1 MNEEL
6 AKSIYDSNGGNAMF
20 GDYQAYL
27 TALNSNPKYVAHIY
41 NKYGSKNFGSQSEFE
56 GSLKKKEPTQPE
68 SGSGSNQTQPSSG
81 SQPSQG
87 KSVME
92 QAAEIVSGPK
102 KTTLSQVEEVE
113 AGTAAPAE
121 FGLEGIRKIKGPS
134 IEAVSESTAPKMPGY
149 INIAQQEAKK
159 TQKPKDNIF
168 EYKATPQEQAQIKTD
183 KANRVAFAEE
193 QRKAADYNYNNLNKE
208 LYDIYEGN
216 DVTGIESQLNKIETD
231 YKNGAFAGKEDEYQA
246 LKTDLFNRRANSYNQ
261 LENKYLDIL
270 REDEPSKYKEYV
282 ERRAGILKDLN
293 EAGYASWDDYQLK
306 RDLND
311 QKTGAKRDL
320 YSNLDDSFDVVDKAD
335 QNFLRTLRMEAINQ
349 VSAPNVNGEGNYIPG
364 LGTGFKS
371 AQTIEKFH
379 KDTQPIMSDYEA
391 LMNENAAFERDYQA
405 GKYTPEDA
413 NAKYQELKLKEQQ
426 LSTRLNQAKKESG
439 VTDYDL
445 QRYDLSM
452 RKQGA
457 LGSTYET
464 GFKDLKATED
474 AIRTEQE
481 NRQRWVAEN
490 PVLGTLTYF
499 APTVWKEFSN
509 MAVLEAGKAL
519 KPLGETV
526 GLGDGYGWTDAMY
539 YGIKDV
545 QENREAL
552 YGYGGQDINGD
563 GVPDDLP
570 GFAKYGQILAQG
582 LGSVGAFMIPG
593 TYASNLFKGSSLGMR
608 SARFATNWAGGFL
621 MMEGPAYDE
630 ALRAGLSNEDAARS
644 ATLIATLQS
653 AAEQLVP
660 DIKYLDAPV
669 TRAGIISMAKAK
681 VPWDEIMSNGM
692 KYLQDLSTAT
702 GKSSLKEAGEE
713 VVGQF
718 ATDVGQTI
726 SNDAFVRTTHFNM
739 NDPMHPEYSTKPY
752 DNTWELK
759 NYTDAAIGGALTGG
773 FMTGLKGATRTYTK
787 NEMEA
792 LSYMGKNWK
801 DILANIEKTESNGVN
816 RGDERFKEIE
826 KDLKGVST
834 LYQSL
839 QSMPGYKDL
848 TKANQDMVLSLA
860 FQKKNIQENVRNLG
874 VELPSVKEAL
884 AGIDER
890 INAYMTGQLD
900 YGADKPVSYID
911 DNLAAMGV
919 ALVSVN
925 PDGTYSIDPKKIEGV
940 KPEDIVQ
947 KAEEYIQKNIKDE
960 SFANSFYHPKTDRD
974 ALSKQKTSEVPVQPE
989 AGVGEEVAQ
998 GKPTAEPQ
1006 VTTEEGKKE
1015 EVANPL
1021 KNVESTANAL
1031 DNLQKKNPVK
1041 IDDEGK
1047 VSGGIIELQTAAKK
1061 ADKKENVQTPSK
1073 VPFLPNTINL
1083 VHLAKNKN
1091 DKESILANGFD
1102 ENQASIDSPIP
1113 GVYFSSEDWETMDR
1127 FNRSKQDALYTS
1139 IENDGLLYFDDTS
1152 SFAEYLKQ
1160 NGLPYEGQTL
1170 SNSQIDFLK
1179 NNGVKGIIL
1188 REDFASNSRNE
1199 LIVIDKSIIKNISD
1213 KEVDVTNLP
1222 SSFNDSKSI
1231 SEAYHKAKE
1240 DGSNP
1245 ELVNEVERLL
1255 GAKKEEVKPTTTKQ
1269 APEAEAPVVEAPVVE
1284 TPTTEA
1290 KPAAGVRAVKPK
1302 VFDAARKNTLLAKF
1316 KNDSGKRALVSSIDR
1331 AATAIRQ
1338 AYGNVPIYVHETTSD
1353 MEAATA
1359 ITGGATMARTGAGTF
1374 QYDADGNVIAVHVNL
1389 AKAGIDTAPHEFTHL
1404 ILMDAFGDNPKLFK
1418 EFKDRIVKAL
1428 SASRVAELEAFAN
1441 QYTDENVKPEEFLAQ
1456 LAGVM
1461 TANREKLTPTMAQ
1474 KIMNLINE
1482 FISRITK
1489 GKLIPFKANAQ
1500 TKDLMDFFNTVSSAM
1515 ATGKGG
1521 EAIKAA
1527 AEKAGSKFETAKKPI
1542 EEAGARDRS
1551 KEQIKSSDAKAI
1563 KPENFAYDNEWDVV
1577 ANGEKIGRTYY
1588 DRSIKSWVNA
1598 DFYKGSVSASKDTFL
1613 WVYGDILGE
1622 TKQEAINEL
1631 VRRYNE
1637 GATKKDIIEQQTP
1650 VIKEA
1655 TREDVQGIYDD
1666 IKQSGMPVY
1675 QSPLQQ
1681 RTFIVND
1688 NVFVEMY
1695 PFEGSVHLSSIS
1707 SMEKGKGNASSVMR
1721 QITNSADS
1729 RGLKMDLGAKA
1740 FSEGGLTTSKLI
1752 DFYTKFGFTVDPE
1765 GMFAGDSLEEIK
1777 EYVDD
1782 NPRESVDMIRLP
1794 KVKSK
1799 EQIVGQAGVET
1810 AADDIAMQ
1818 DLDVAKDMEA
1828 ANRAAQDIKSATG
1841 WEVGADGQWRYE
1853 YPDVELNDDIADDF
1867 DVLFYLQENAKR
1879 EGVRVRP
1886 NEMYPP
1892 APLNRILDFG
1902 KLEQAYPYIDEIAF
1916 AVNPNLGG
1924 AAAVFRPD
1932 RNLIE
1937 FGPDAIKN
1945 EGVEGFRRTL
1955 IHEIQHYVQEQEGFE
1970 GGSNLTYEADKFSK
1984 SQDVYKIPGLSLN
1997 GAANVGEAV
2006 KNGTK
2011 EILDMMDN
2019 GITVTDIIEGN
2030 YDKTKYSGNPEAIV
2044 KHVANEGDAESLD
2057 EMAATDLEGAK
2068 KIVENA
2074 INKNAIADVAFEQY
2088 KATAGE
2094 VEARNAEERSKTPYA
2109 ERLYG
2114 KTLESTEDVA
2124 RRNQILDSAKKAVS
2138 AMDVIAK
2145 KRGVA
2150 KAAEIKAQREILG
2163 ENYDKAKQISDNFED
2178 IAEKLGIT
2186 KICGL

>member
-41 NKYGSKNFGSQSEFE
+41 NKYGSQKFGSQSEFE

-68 SGSGSNQTQPSSG
+68 SGSGSDQTQPSSG

-87 KSVME
+87 KSVLE

-102 KTTLSQVEEVE
+102 KTTLSQVEEIESGV
-113 AGTAAPAE
+113 AAPAE
-121 FGLEGIRKIKGPS
+121 FGLQGIRKVKGPS

-149 INIAQQEAKK
+149 INIAQQEAEK
-159 TQKPKDNIF
+159 TQAPKDNVF
-168 EYKATPQEQAQIKTD
+168 EYKATPEEQAQIKTD
-183 KANRVAFAEE
+183 KANRVAYAQE
-193 QRKAADYNYNNLNKE
+193 QKKAADYNYNALNKD
-208 LYDIYEGN
+208 LYEIYEGN

-231 YKNGAFAGKEDEYQA
+231 YKNGAFAGREDEYQA
-246 LKTDLFNRRANSYNQ
+246 LKTDLFNKRSNSYGQ
-261 LENKYLDIL
+261 LESKYLDIL
-270 REDEPSKYKEYV
+270 REDEPSKYKEYI
-282 ERRAGILKDLN
+282 ERRAGILEDLN
-293 EAGYASWDDYQLK
+293 KAGYASWDDYQLK

-311 QKTGAKRDL
+311 QKTGAKRDIT
-320 YSNLDDSFDVVDKAD
+320 SDDSFDIVDKAD
-335 QNFLRTLRMEAINQ
+335 QKFLRDLRMEAINQ
-349 VSAPNVNGEGNYIPG
+349 VSSPNLNGEGNYIPG
-364 LGTGFKS
+364 LGTGFTS
-371 AQTIEKFH
+371 AGTIEKFH

-391 LMNENAAFERDYQA
+391 LMNENAAFEREMQS

-413 NAKYQELKLKEQQ
+413 NAKYQELKLKEQG
-426 LSTRLNQAKKESG
+426 LSTRLDQVKKESG

-452 RKQGA
+452 RKKGA
-457 LGSTYET
+457 LGATYET
-464 GFKDLKATED
+464 GFKDLKTAED
-474 AIRTEQE
+474 YIRTEQE

-490 PVLGTLTYF
+490 PTLGTLTYF

-539 YGIKDV
+539 YGIKDI
-545 QENREAL
+545 QENRDAL

-593 TYASNLFKGSSLGMR
+593 TYASNLFKGTSLGMR

-660 DIKYLDAPV
+660 DIKYLEAPV
-669 TRAGIISMAKAK
+669 TRAGILSMVKAK

-692 KYLQDLSTAT
+692 KYLQDLSTST
-702 GKSSLKEAGEE
+702 VKSSLKEAGEE

-726 SNDAFVRTTHFNM
+726 SNDAFVRVTHFNM

-773 FMTGLKGATRTYTK
+773 FMTGIKGATRTYTK

-816 RGDERFKEIE
+816 RGDESFKEIE

-839 QSMPGYKDL
+839 QSMPGFKDL

-860 FQKKNIQENVRNLG
+860 FQKKNIQENVKNIG
-874 VELPSVKEAL
+874 VELPSVKESL

-925 PDGTYSIDPKKIEGV
+925 PDGTYNIDPKKIEGV

-947 KAEEYIQKNIKDE
+947 KAEEYIKTSLKDTA
-960 SFANSFYHPKTDRD
+960 FADSFYHPKTDRD
-974 ALSKQKTSEVPVQPE
+974 ALSKQETSEVPVQPE

-1006 VTTEEGKKE
+1006 VTTEEVKE
-1015 EVANPL
+1015 E
-1021 KNVESTANAL
+1021 E
-1031 DNLQKKNPVK
+1031 VK
-1041 IDDEGK
+1041 EF
-1047 VSGGIIELQTAAKK
+1047 
-1061 ADKKENVQTPSK
+1061 TPSK
-1073 VPFLPNTINL
+1073 MYEKIDEDGFPVVAYTDSETGQTEFEASEKPQISASKTIGGAVTGLFSMLRNMGQSKNKKISIYKIEETPSVEVQPSNIADFAFLEEVRYDNKVGGKKILEINL
-1083 VHLAKNKN
+1083 N
-1091 DKESILANGFD
+1091 DKQVEFLNDFYESFSADEDSYSSLLEKYNVEDRQALEDLFKEKIKSLIPSDEKGF
-1102 ENQASIDSPIP
+1102 
-1113 GVYFSSEDWETMDR
+1113 FR
-1127 FNRSKQDALYTS
+1127 
-1139 IENDGLLYFDDTS
+1139 
-1152 SFAEYLKQ
+1152 AE
-1160 NGLPYEGQTL
+1160 
-1170 SNSQIDFLK
+1170 
-1179 NNGVKGIIL
+1179 
-1188 REDFASNSRNE
+1188 
-1199 LIVIDKSIIKNISD
+1199 
-1213 KEVDVTNLP
+1213 VT
-1222 SSFNDSKSI
+1222 
-1231 SEAYHKAKE
+1231 AT
-1240 DGSNP
+1240 
-1245 ELVNEVERLL
+1245 
-1255 GAKKEEVKPTTTKQ
+1255 EEVIP
-1269 APEAEAPVVEAPVVE
+1269 AADAPVVE

-1331 AATAIRQ
+1331 AANAIRQ
-1338 AYGNVPIYVHETTSD
+1338 AYGNVPIYVHETTAD
-1353 MEAATA
+1353 MQAATA
-1359 ITGGATMARTGAGTF
+1359 LTGGATMSRTGAGTF

-1389 AKAGIDTAPHEFTHL
+1389 SKAGLDTAPHEFTHL

-1441 QYTDENVKPEEFLAQ
+1441 QYTNKDVKAEEFIVQ
-1456 LAGVM
+1456 LAGLM
-1461 TANREKLTPTMAQ
+1461 TANGEKLTPTMAQ

-1482 FISRITK
+1482 FISRLTK

-1527 AEKAGSKFETAKKPI
+1527 AQKAGSKFETAKKPTQ
-1542 EEAGARDRS
+1542 EAGARDRS

-1598 DFYKGSVSASKDTFL
+1598 DFYKGSVSPSKDTFL

-1637 GATKKDIIEQQTP
+1637 GATEKDIIEQQTP

-1675 QSPLQQ
+1675 QSPLER
-1681 RTFIVND
+1681 RTYIVND

-1799 EQIVGQAGVET
+1799 EQIVGQVAIDI
-1810 AADDIAMQ
+1810 AADEIAEK
-1818 DLDVAKDMEA
+1818 DLEVAKQMES
-1828 ANRAAQDIKSATG
+1828 ANRPAQDIKSATG
-1841 WEVGADGQWRYE
+1841 WEVGADGKWRYE
-1853 YPDVELNDDIADDF
+1853 YPDIELKDDIADDF
-1867 DVLFYLQENAKR
+1867 DVLFYLAENAR
-1879 EGVRVRP
+1879 NQGIRVRP
-1886 NEMYPP
+1886 LELYPP
-1892 APLNRILDFG
+1892 TPLNQIVDFG
-1902 KLEQAYPYIDEIAF
+1902 KLEDAYPYIDEITF
-1916 AVNPNLGG
+1916 TVNPNLGG
-1924 AAAVFRPD
+1924 AAAVFRTD
-1932 RNLIE
+1932 KNLIE

-1945 EGVEGFRRTL
+1945 EGIEGFRRTL
-1955 IHEIQHYVQEQEGFE
+1955 IHEIQHYVQKQEGFE

-1984 SQDVYKIPGLSLN
+1984 SQDVYKIPGLQLN

-2011 EILDMMDN
+2011 EILDMMDS

-2044 KHVANEGDAESLD
+2044 KHVANEGDAEGLD
-2057 EMAATDLEGAK
+2057 EMAATDLEGTK

-2074 INKNAIADVAFEQY
+2074 INRNAIADVAYQEYRAQ
-2088 KATAGE
+2088 AGE
-2094 VEARNAEERSKTPYA
+2094 AEARNAEERSKIPYA

-2114 KTLESTEDVA
+2114 KTLESTEDIA
-2124 RRNQILDSAKKAVS
+2124 RRNQVLESARKAVS
-2138 AMDVIAK
+2138 AMDVISK
-2145 KRGVA
+2145 KRGVS

-2163 ENYDKAKQISDNFED
+2163 ENYDKAKEISDNFED

>member
-56 GSLKKKEPTQPE
+56 GSLKKKEPTQAS
-68 SGSGSNQTQPSSG
+68 SGSGSNQTQQSSG

-149 INIAQQEAKK
+149 INMAQQEAEK
-159 TQKPKDNIF
+159 TQAPKDNVF

-183 KANRVAFAEE
+183 KANRVAYAQE
-193 QRKAADYNYNNLNKE
+193 QKKAADYNYNNLNKE

-231 YKNGAFAGKEDEYQA
+231 YKNGAFAGREDEYQA
-246 LKTDLFNRRANSYNQ
+246 LKTDLFNRRANSYGQ

-270 REDEPSKYKEYV
+270 REDEPSKYKEYI

-306 RDLND
+306 RDLKD

-320 YSNLDDSFDVVDKAD
+320 YSNIDDSFDVVDKAD

-364 LGTGFKS
+364 LGTGFTS
-371 AQTIEKFH
+371 AGTIEKFH

-413 NAKYQELKLKEQQ
+413 NAKYQELKLKEQG
-426 LSTRLNQAKKESG
+426 LSTRLNQVKKESG

-457 LGSTYET
+457 LGATYET

-509 MAVLEAGKAL
+509 MAVLEAGKSL
-519 KPLGETV
+519 KPLGETF

-570 GFAKYGQILAQG
+570 GFAKYGQVLAQG

-660 DIKYLDAPV
+660 DIKYLEAPV
-669 TRAGIISMAKAK
+669 TRAGILSMVKAG
-681 VPWDEIMSNGM
+681 VPYDQIMSNGM
-692 KYLQDLSTAT
+692 KYLQDLSTST
-702 GKSSLKEAGEE
+702 VKSSFKEAGEE

-718 ATDVGQTI
+718 ATDVGKTI

-773 FMTGLKGATRTYTK
+773 FMTGIKGATRTYTK

-816 RGDERFKEIE
+816 RGDESFKEIE

-839 QSMPGYKDL
+839 QSMPGFKDL

-860 FQKKNIQENVRNLG
+860 FQKKNIQENVKNIG
-874 VELPSVKEAL
+874 VELPSVKESL
-884 AGIDER
+884 ANIDNT

-925 PDGTYSIDPKKIEGV
+925 PDGTYNISPKNIEGIDPDSIV
-940 KPEDIVQ
+940 K
-947 KAEEYIQKNIKDE
+947 KAEEYIQKNIKDTA
-960 SFANSFYHPKTDRD
+960 FADSFYHPKTDRD
-974 ALSKQKTSEVPVQPE
+974 ALQESKTESVLPSQPQEVGETGGQRPGVEPSVQ
-989 AGVGEEVAQ
+989 GEEVTQ
-998 GKPTAEPQ
+998 EG
-1006 VTTEEGKKE
+1006 GKKE
-1015 EVANPL
+1015 EIATPDL
-1021 KNVESTANAL
+1021 EIQAKQDE
-1031 DNLQKKNPVK
+1031 VK
-1041 IDDEGK
+1041 AIDTRIEEIAKENEGK
-1047 VSGGIIELQTAAKK
+1047 VYSEEAFKELNDLTAR
-1061 ADKKENVQTPSK
+1061 K
-1073 VPFLPNTINL
+1073 VEL
-1083 VHLAKNKN
+1083 
-1091 DKESILANGFD
+1091 E
-1102 ENQASIDSPIP
+1102 
-1113 GVYFSSEDWETMDR
+1113 
-1127 FNRSKQDALYTS
+1127 
-1139 IENDGLLYFDDTS
+1139 
-1152 SFAEYLKQ
+1152 
-1160 NGLPYEGQTL
+1160 
-1170 SNSQIDFLK
+1170 SQIAAPK
-1179 NNGVKGIIL
+1179 V
-1188 REDFASNSRNE
+1188 
-1199 LIVIDKSIIKNISD
+1199 
-1213 KEVDVTNLP
+1213 
-1222 SSFNDSKSI
+1222 
-1231 SEAYHKAKE
+1231 EATPT
-1240 DGSNP
+1240 P
-1245 ELVNEVERLL
+1245 ELPTVE
-1255 GAKKEEVKPTTTKQ
+1255 APTLET
-1269 APEAEAPVVEAPVVE
+1269 PVVEA
-1284 TPTTEA
+1284 PTTEA

-1331 AATAIRQ
+1331 AANAIRQ
-1338 AYGNVPIYVHETTSD
+1338 AYGNVPIYVHETTAD
-1353 MEAATA
+1353 MQAATA
-1359 ITGGATMARTGAGTF
+1359 ITGGATMSRTGAGTF

-1389 AKAGIDTAPHEFTHL
+1389 AKAGTDTAPHEFTHL

-1418 EFKDRIVKAL
+1418 EFKDRIIKAL

-1441 QYTDENVKPEEFLAQ
+1441 QYTDENVKPEEFIAQ

-1489 GKLIPFKANAQ
+1489 GKLIPFKGNAR

-1515 ATGKGG
+1515 ATGQGG
-1521 EAIKAA
+1521 ENIIAA
-1527 AEKAGSKFETAKKPI
+1527 AQKAGSKFETAKKPT

-1551 KEQIKSSDAKAI
+1551 KEA
-1563 KPENFAYDNEWDVV
+1563 
-1577 ANGEKIGRTYY
+1577 
-1588 DRSIKSWVNA
+1588 
-1598 DFYKGSVSASKDTFL
+1598 
-1613 WVYGDILGE
+1613 
-1622 TKQEAINEL
+1622 
-1631 VRRYNE
+1631 
-1637 GATKKDIIEQQTP
+1637 
-1650 VIKEA
+1650 
-1655 TREDVQGIYDD
+1655 
-1666 IKQSGMPVY
+1666 
-1675 QSPLQQ
+1675 
-1681 RTFIVND
+1681 
-1688 NVFVEMY
+1688 
-1695 PFEGSVHLSSIS
+1695 
-1707 SMEKGKGNASSVMR
+1707 
-1721 QITNSADS
+1721 
-1729 RGLKMDLGAKA
+1729 
-1740 FSEGGLTTSKLI
+1740 
-1752 DFYTKFGFTVDPE
+1752 
-1765 GMFAGDSLEEIK
+1765 
-1777 EYVDD
+1777 
-1782 NPRESVDMIRLP
+1782 
-1794 KVKSK
+1794 
-1799 EQIVGQAGVET
+1799 IVGQVGVET

-1818 DLDVAKDMEA
+1818 DLDVAKQMEA

-1902 KLEQAYPYIDEIAF
+1902 KLEQAYPYIDEITF

-1924 AAAVFRPD
+1924 AAAIFRPD

-1955 IHEIQHYVQEQEGFE
+1955 IHEIQHYVQEREGFE
-1970 GGSNLTYEADKFSK
+1970 GGSSITYEADKLSK
-1984 SQDVYKIPGLSLN
+1984 SQDVYKIPGLQLN
-1997 GAANVGEAV
+1997 GSANVGEAV

-2019 GITVTDIIEGN
+2019 GITVTDIMEGN
-2030 YDKTKYSGNPEAIV
+2030 YDKNKYSGNPEAIL
-2044 KHVANEGDAESLD
+2044 KHTANEGDAEGLD
-2057 EMAATDLEGAK
+2057 EMAASDLEGAK

-2074 INKNAIADVAFEQY
+2074 INRNAIADVAYQEY
-2088 KATAGE
+2088 RATAGE
-2094 VEARNAEERSKTPYA
+2094 VEARNAEERSRIPYA

-2124 RRNQILDSAKKAVS
+2124 RRNQVLESARKAVS
-2138 AMDVIAK
+2138 AMDVISK
-2145 KRGVA
+2145 KRGVS

-2163 ENYDKAKQISDNFED
+2163 ENYDKAKEISDNFED

-2186 KICGL
+2186 KIC